1 MRRSKWSLLRLFC
14 PREEAE
20 YSELL
25 ELVLITPL
33 HRGAPMFSATAEL
46 SLQSFHETGR
56 ARLISSLEQEGCKP
70 PQGPESTG
78 SVKTLLEEHAVDSE
92 ELSLHTARQ
101 LLVCP
106 RVLAITF

>member
-1 MRRSKWSLLRLFC
+1 MRRIKWSLLRLFC

-25 ELVLITPL
+25 QLVLITPL

-78 SVKTLLEEHAVDSE
+78 SVKLCWRNMLLTAKSFHSTQPDSF
-92 ELSLHTARQ
+92 LFALGSWL
-101 LLVCP
+101 
-106 RVLAITF
+106 

>member
-1 MRRSKWSLLRLFC
+1 MRRSKWSLLRLFS

-25 ELVLITPL
+25 QLVLITPL

-78 SVKTLLEEHAVDSE
+78 SVKTLLEDSE